1 MKILVVDDEK
11 LIRSVYERSFTK
23 WGHSVV
29 SVDSVQDA
37 LQSMRSMQ
45 FDVFVVDLELSDSSG
60 LNVIEEIPSL
70 NYKPEKVVVC
80 SATLD
85 TSLKNE
91 LDAKGIKTLE
101 KPFSLNQLRQVVQ
114 RDGDTTPLNRIDG
127 HWKSFLIVLFLLLH
141 DMPLL

>member
-29 SVDSVQDA
+29 SVESVQDA

-45 FDVFVVDLELSDSSG
+45 FDIFVVDLELPDSSG
-60 LNVIEEIPSL
+60 LNIIEKIPSL
-70 NYKPEKVVVC
+70 NYTPDTVVVC

-85 TSLKNE
+85 TSLKAE
-91 LDAKGIKTLE
+91 LDAQGIRTLE
-101 KPFSLNQLRQVVQ
+101 KPFSLNQLRQ
-114 RDGDTTPLNRIDG
+114 
-127 HWKSFLIVLFLLLH
+127 IVHENGASVLAKGF
-141 DMPLL
+141 DDIVG